1 MRGAKRK
8 TLGLAACSFTNKHG
22 ARPRVSLKTVARRK
36 AANFAAGVDVDKPDP
51 AVPSREDENG
61 GSTEPVSNRSSGRS
75 SGSGPSPDHLP
86 SPERGP
92 VVYRSG
98 STTSITAARPRRNG
112 SDCSVTGFPF
122 AAVCMK
128 TTAGNTAARV
138 TASIA
143 VGESASIGLDAH
155 YLVLRFLEPPMGM
168 RGGQHNNVNDARHML
183 WRSTARSV
191 KNRPACGPKER
202 LSLQQRLQR
211 VVTCK
216 QPCFPFGQGAAWSAV
231 CRAMVRLRGWWKV
244 GARAGRFRTVRL
256 VVQQQNQGKAAVL
269 GRGRLPYL
277 NNVAES

>member
-61 GSTEPVSNRSSGRS
+61 GSTQPVSNRSSGRS

-138 TASIA
+138 MASIA
-143 VGESASIGLDAH
+143 MGESESIGLDAH
-155 YLVLRFLEPPMGM
+155 YLVLRFLRTSDGNA
-168 RGGQHNNVNDARHML
+168 G
-183 WRSTARSV
+183 
-191 KNRPACGPKER
+191 RPA
-202 LSLQQRLQR
+202 QQRQR
-211 VVTCK
+211 REAYALALNGKISKEQARLWAKGTAV
-216 QPCFPFGQGAAWSAV
+216 PSATPPAS
-231 CRAMVRLRGWWKV
+231 RHVR
-244 GARAGRFRTVRL
+244 
-256 VVQQQNQGKAAVL
+256 AAVL
-269 GRGRLPYL
+269 PVRAGGGVVGGISGDGPLEGVVEGWSEDRKVPNSASCGSPT
-277 NNVAES
+277 ESR